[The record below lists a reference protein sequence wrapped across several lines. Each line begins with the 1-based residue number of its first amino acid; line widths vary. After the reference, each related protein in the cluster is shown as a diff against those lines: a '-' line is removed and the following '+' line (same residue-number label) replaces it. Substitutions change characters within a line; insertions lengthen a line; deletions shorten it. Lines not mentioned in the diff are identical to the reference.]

1 MRQCGE
7 VPSHSSDSLVFRSD
21 RPWPNPR
28 LRSGAV
34 VGHATPESV
43 RLWVRTGRPGD
54 FSLFLYDCR
63 QAMASGGARR
73 ALRSALGEAPLPV
86 EEAERRMVSTR
97 RLDFGV
103 RDFDADTTHVL
114 DLDGLDPDTWYGYAV
129 HSRDE
134 ARMLFGHNRLRRFRT
149 PPAELERRAFQFA
162 LFSCHLPYRVSG
174 LFRKR
179 TELANL
185 DMWDFLGATLRRH
198 ENELDLVIAGGDQ
211 CYADGVPTL
220 DIWKKLN
227 RSMRRESG
235 RLLPDEDSL
244 RSWYRDIYRG
254 YWGFEGVRRVFD
266 SFPTYMMWDDH
277 EIGDGWGSH
286 YLRGGGPD
294 DGLARMFP
302 DLAER
307 GLTRDDGLELAR
319 RMFRA
324 AGRTY
329 FEYQHSHNP
338 ETLPGVWDYHFRRGG
353 AAFYVLDGRGQR
365 NIEREGYRIL
375 GREQFDRFAAWA
387 RALDPEETPFLFVV
401 SAVPVLHAR
410 SALVGSDERLPLRE
424 AGLGDDLRDSWE
436 HRLHDEER
444 AALLGVLFD
453 AAARGI
459 RVSVLSGDVHVSA
472 AFAIHDGEGHR
483 IWQLTSSAIT
493 YNIPRPLSWVLRLG
507 AADEGE
513 TEDGYRFERFALYAD
528 SSYALISVDPDAG
541 EAWFR
546 LYGEQKIESP
556 NPGRPEAAPLS
567 HSVARI
573 RLF

>member
-1 MRQCGE
+1 MPDQPRS
-7 VPSHSSDSLVFRSD
+7 PDSLVFRAD

-34 VGHATPESV
+34 VGHATSTSV

-54 FSLFLYDCR
+54 FALLLYDWST
-63 QAMASGGARR
+63 AAASDAARR
-73 ALRSALGEAPLPV
+73 GFRAALGRTPLPV
-86 EEAERRMVSTR
+86 GEAADRAPAARRF
-97 RLDFGV
+97 DFSIP
-103 RDFDADTTHVL
+103 DYETDTTHVL
-114 DLDGLDPDTWYGYAV
+114 DLEGLTPDTRYGYLLHA
-129 HSRDE
+129 RDE
-134 ARMLFGHNRLRRFRT
+134 ERVVFGHNRLRRFRT
-149 PPAELERRAFQFA
+149 PPAEDERRPFQFA
-162 LFSCHLPYRVSG
+162 LLSCHMPYKVSG

-185 DMWDFLGATLRRH
+185 DMWDFLGRTLRRH
-198 ENELDLVIAGGDQ
+198 EDEVDLVIAGGDQ
-211 CYADGVPTL
+211 CYTDGVATL

-227 RSMRRESG
+227 RAMRREDG
-235 RLLPDEDSL
+235 RLLPDEEAL

-266 SFPTYMMWDDH
+266 GFPTCMVWDDH

-286 YLRGGGPD
+286 YLADGGPD

-302 DLAER
+302 DLEER
-307 GLTRDDGLELAR
+307 GLSRDDGRELAQ

-324 AGRTY
+324 ASATY

-338 ETLPGVWDYHFRRGG
+338 ETPEGVWDYPVRRGG
-353 AAFYVLDGRGQR
+353 AAFYVLDGRGHR
-365 NIEREGYRIL
+365 NIERDGYRIL
-375 GREQFDRFAAWA
+375 GREQFGRFTDWA
-387 RALDPEETPFLFVV
+387 ESLDPEDTPFLFVV

-410 SALVGSDERLPLRE
+410 AALVHADQRLPLRE
-424 AGLGDDLRDSWE
+424 AGLGDDLRDAWE
-436 HRLHDEER
+436 HGLHDEER
-444 AALLGVLFD
+444 RALMEVLFA
-453 AAARGI
+453 AAARGF
-459 RVSVLSGDVHVSA
+459 RVAVLSGDVHVSA
-472 AFAIHDGEGHR
+472 AFAISDGAGNR

-513 TEDGYRFERFALYAD
+513 TEEGYRFERHALYAD
-528 SSYALISVDPDAG
+528 SSYALVNVDPAAR

-546 LYGEQKIESP
+546 LYGEQRIEAPS
-556 NPGRPEAAPLS
+556 GAGEAAPLS

>member
-1 MRQCGE
+1 MAT
-7 VPSHSSDSLVFRSD
+7 PSDSLVFRAD

-28 LRSGAV
+28 FKTGAV
-34 VGHATPESV
+34 VGHATPTSV
-43 RLWVRTGRPGD
+43 RLWVRTGRTGD
-54 FSLFLYDCR
+54 FSLVLYDW
-63 QAMASGGARR
+63 AEDLASGPAAREFR
-73 ALRSALGEAPLPV
+73 AALGEVPLPL
-86 EEAERRMVSTR
+86 EEALRRAPEAQR
-97 RLDFGV
+97 FDFGV
-103 RDFDADTTHVL
+103 SDYGTDTTQVL
-114 DLDGLDPDTWYGYAV
+114 DLDGLRPNTRYGYALFA
-129 HSRDE
+129 RDE
-134 ARMLFGHNRLRRFRT
+134 ERMVFGHNRLRRFRT
-149 PPAELERRAFQFA
+149 PPAEVERRPFQFA
-162 LFSCHLPYRVSG
+162 LFSCHMPYKVSG

-198 ENELDLVIAGGDQ
+198 QDEVDLVIAGGDQ
-211 CYADGVPTL
+211 CYTDGVPTL

-227 RSMRRESG
+227 RAMRREG
-235 RLLPDEDSL
+235 DLLLPDEEAM

-266 SFPTYMMWDDH
+266 SFPTCMMWDDH

-286 YLRGGGPD
+286 YLADGGPD
-294 DGLARMFP
+294 DGLARVFP
-302 DLAER
+302 DLEER
-307 GLTRDDGLELAR
+307 GLTRDDGRELAA

-324 AGRTY
+324 ASRVY
-329 FEYQHSHNP
+329 LEYQHCHNP
-338 ETLPGVWDYHFRRGG
+338 ETEPGIWDYPVRRGG
-353 AAFYVLDGRGQR
+353 AAFYVLDGRGHR
-365 NIEREGYRIL
+365 NVERESYRIL

-387 RALDPEETPFLFVV
+387 AGLDPEETPFLFVV

-410 SALVGSDERLPLRE
+410 AALVGADQTVVMRA

-436 HRLHDEER
+436 HSLHDEER
-444 AALLGVLFD
+444 ASLLDVLFD
-453 AAARGI
+453 AASRGF
-459 RVSVLSGDVHVSA
+459 RVAILSGDVHVSA
-472 AFAIHDGEGHR
+472 AFTIRDARGNR

-513 TEDGYRFERFALYAD
+513 TEDGYRFERLALYAD
-528 SSYALISVDPDAG
+528 SSYALISVDPGSG

-546 LYGEQKIESP
+546 LYGEQKIAP
-556 NPGRPEAAPLS
+556 PPGAGETAAAPLS